1 MSASRAV
8 ALPRLR
14 ERRELAPA
22 DVLRQGRQE
31 GRQILGRGSKSF
43 ALAGMLLGKR
53 ARDDAAV
60 LYAWCRR
67 ADDQVDRNDDAGP
80 GQVERRLRMLAR
92 GLEGLY
98 AGRARAPLDIA
109 LGELLARRRI
119 PKAYFQALLDG
130 FAMDARGASYATL
143 DDLDLYAYRVA
154 GVVGLMMCH
163 VLGVRDERSLRAAAR
178 LGMGMQLT
186 NIARDVVEDFARG
199 RQYLPTELISPSELR
214 SAIGSADPRAP
225 GREQVAAAVRA
236 LLGRADG
243 YYRTGLS
250 GLRDLGWRDALA
262 IGAAARI
269 YRAIGTLLA
278 RRGFDALAGRAVVS
292 LSRKLLLAVAASATL
307 LLELPRRWRARQ
319 NRLVVPRQLVRFD
332 DVKA

>member
-1 MSASRAV
+1 MNALRV
-8 ALPRLR
+8 VVLPRPR
-14 ERRELAPA
+14 HSVDLAPA
-22 DVLRQGRQE
+22 DLLSQGRQE
-31 GRQILGRGSKSF
+31 ARKILGRGSKSF

-67 ADDQVDRNDDAGP
+67 ADDQVDDADAG
-80 GQVERRLRMLAR
+80 QAARRLRLIAQA
-92 GLEGLY
+92 LDGLY
-98 AGRARAPLDIA
+98 AGRVRAPLDVSVS
-109 LGELLARRRI
+109 ELLARRRI

-130 FAMDARGASYATL
+130 FAMDARGASYTTVAA
-143 DDLDLYAYRVA
+143 LDLYAYRVA

-163 VLGVRDERSLRAAAR
+163 VLGVRDERSLRAAAH
-178 LGMGMQLT
+178 LGMGMQFT

-199 RQYLPTELISPSELR
+199 RQYLPAELVSPAELR
-214 SAIGSADPRAP
+214 SAMGSADPRAP
-225 GREQVAAAVRA
+225 GRQRVAAAVKV

-243 YYRTGLS
+243 YYRMGLS
-250 GLRDLGWRDALA
+250 GLRELGWRDALA

-292 LSRKLLLAVAASATL
+292 LPRKLLLAAAASAAML
-307 LLELPRRWRARQ
+307 HELPSRWRR
-319 NRLVVPRQLVRFD
+319 RREGTVVPRQLVRFD